1 MLIALAGLPGAGK
14 STLACA
20 LGRSIHAPV
29 LSVDPIE
36 AALLRAGIDRAQPT
50 GLAAY
55 LVAAA
60 IAERHL
66 EFGLTTLIDA
76 SNYVEPARQMWRDL
90 AAQWRVPLRWIEIV
104 CNDETM
110 HRKRVEARGVDIAG
124 FHAVTWADV
133 LLRKTETEP
142 WTDDR
147 LALDTAAPADANLAR
162 ALAYLA
168 SGGAPTPS
176 EPLT

>member
-1 MLIALAGLPGAGK
+1 MLIALAGLQGAGK
-14 STLACA
+14 STFARA
-20 LGRSIHAPV
+20 LGHSLRAIV

-36 AALLRAGIDRAQPT
+36 AALLRAGIERAQPT

-66 EFGLTTLIDA
+66 ELGLTTLVDA

-90 AAQWRVPLRWIEIV
+90 AEQQCVPLRWIEIV
-104 CNDETM
+104 CTDETA
-110 HRKRVEARGVDIAG
+110 HRERVEARGVHIAG
-124 FHAVTWADV
+124 FYAVTWADV
-133 LLRKTETEP
+133 LRRKTETEP

-147 LALDTAAPADANLAR
+147 LVLDTAAPADANLAR
-162 ALAYLA
+162 ALAYLQEV
-168 SGGAPTPS
+168 T
-176 EPLT
+176 